1 MKAADGSETAKRP
14 GRDGAGAF
22 LESGSNDFRSIAA
35 VHQAPARAPRR
46 RNQSARI
53 AAAVAV
59 TIAGAEDGANAA
71 APNEAAA
78 TATRESLR
86 NMVVSLRF
94 GAIGAIGEAADPCRP
109 PKPVRRSVD

>member
-59 TIAGAEDGANAA
+59 TIAGAADVEARSAPAPAA
-71 APNEAAA
+71 AMPATVPAAA
-78 TATRESLR
+78 VPAMTAPGRGR
-86 NMVVSLRF
+86 
-94 GAIGAIGEAADPCRP
+94 G
-109 PKPVRRSVD
+109 RR